1 MWWKMENYSN
11 VELSD
16 LLLFVSKIRKEK
28 PEIAI
33 NDYHNASS
41 QLEVFCKSLNIED
54 TDFYKDRK
62 KKIFDAGRSSVYKS
76 CSADIRLLS
85 SDDITVPDL
94 PIIDLTINDN
104 ITVNRSHPA
113 TIDKKNNPP
122 SSLSGGNDD

>member
-54 TDFYKDRK
+54 TDFYKDRVSIHTPVK
-62 KKIFDAGRSSVYKS
+62 GVTGMGSRKLHHDE
-76 CSADIRLLS
+76 
-85 SDDITVPDL
+85 
-94 PIIDLTINDN
+94 
-104 ITVNRSHPA
+104 
-113 TIDKKNNPP
+113 
-122 SSLSGGNDD
+122 